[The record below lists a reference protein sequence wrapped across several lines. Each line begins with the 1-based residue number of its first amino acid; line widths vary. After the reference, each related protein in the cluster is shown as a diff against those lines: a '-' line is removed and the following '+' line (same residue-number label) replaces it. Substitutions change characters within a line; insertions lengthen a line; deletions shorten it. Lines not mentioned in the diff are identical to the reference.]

1 MRFDT
6 VIMGGGLAGLLCGLQ
21 LQKHGLRC
29 AIVTRGQSALHF
41 SSGSLDLLSHL
52 PDGQPVTDIH
62 SGLES
67 LRQQAPAHPYSLLEP
82 QRVLDLAC
90 QAQALIAESGAQ
102 LQGSVELAHQRVTPL
117 GTLRATWLSSPEVP
131 VWPLPAKKIC
141 VVGISGLMDFQA
153 HLAAASLREL
163 DLSVETAEIELPELD
178 VLRNNA
184 TEFRAVNIARFL
196 DNEENW
202 PLLLDA
208 LIPVANTCEM
218 ILMPACFGLAD
229 DFGHVSGVGRVEHR
243 LPGLLADGQVVRH
256 LIAGA
261 AAHHLDEFADV
272 PDPDDLRSLH
282 QRGLVK
288 VGVRHHHAVQP
299 AFPGVQHDGQQPVDG
314 QDRAIQIDLA
324 DHHDLVQAVRRDR
337 PGGAQH
343 AGRDRQVM
351 RGTAFGHGGGGE
363 VHGDPR
369 LRPTQAAGMA
379 GRFDAFAGFG
389 QRGVGQADDAEVRQA
404 G

>member
-67 LRQQAPAHPYSLLEP
+67 LRQQAPAHPYTLLGP

-102 LQGSVELAHQRVTPL
+102 LQGSVELAHQRITPL
-117 GTLRATWLSSPEVP
+117 GTLRSTWLSSPEVS

-163 DLSVETAEIELPELD
+163 DLKVETAEIELPELD

-229 DFGHVSGVGRVEHR
+229 DKLWHWLNENY
-243 LPGLLADGQVVRH
+243 
-256 LIAGA
+256 
-261 AAHHLDEFADV
+261 
-272 PDPDDLRSLH
+272 
-282 QRGLVK
+282 LV
-288 VGVRHHHAVQP
+288 H
-299 AFPGVQHDGQQPVDG
+299 
-314 QDRAIQIDLA
+314 
-324 DHHDLVQAVRRDR
+324 
-337 PGGAQH
+337 
-343 AGRDRQVM
+343 
-351 RGTAFGHGGGGE
+351 
-363 VHGDPR
+363 
-369 LRPTQAAGMA
+369 
-379 GRFDAFAGFG
+379 
-389 QRGVGQADDAEVRQA
+389 
-404 G
+404 

>member
-62 SGLES
+62 EWPGIF
-67 LRQQAPAHPYSLLEP
+67 APAGTCPSL
-82 QRVLDLAC
+82 QCSRAHNACSISLAR
-90 QAQALIAESGAQ
+90 AQALIAESGAQ
-102 LQGSVELAHQRVTPL
+102 LQGSVELAHQRITPL
-117 GTLRATWLSSPEVP
+117 GTLRSTWLSSPEVP

-163 DLSVETAEIELPELD
+163 DLAVETAEIELPELD

-229 DFGHVSGVGRVEHR
+229 DRLWRWLNEQLPCSLMLTADTATFRAGHSSAKPAYSVSLCAR
-243 LPGLLADGQVVRH
+243 
-256 LIAGA
+256 
-261 AAHHLDEFADV
+261 
-272 PDPDDLRSLH
+272 
-282 QRGLVK
+282 
-288 VGVRHHHAVQP
+288 AVC
-299 AFPGVQHDGQQPVDG
+299 GC
-314 QDRAIQIDLA
+314 RA
-324 DHHDLVQAVRRDR
+324 
-337 PGGAQH
+337 
-343 AGRDRQVM
+343 M
-351 RGTAFGHGGGGE
+351 K
-363 VHGDPR
+363 
-369 LRPTQAAGMA
+369 
-379 GRFDAFAGFG
+379 
-389 QRGVGQADDAEVRQA
+389 
-404 G
+404 

>member
-67 LRQQAPAHPYSLLEP
+67 LRQQAPAHPYTLLGP

-117 GTLRATWLSSPEVP
+117 GTLRSTWLSAPEVP

-163 DLSVETAEIELPELD
+163 DLAVETAEIELPELD

-229 DFGHVSGVGRVEHR
+229 DKLWRWLNEKLPCSLMLLPTLPPSVLGIR
-243 LPGLLADGQVVRH
+243 LQNQL
-256 LIAGA
+256 
-261 AAHHLDEFADV
+261 
-272 PDPDDLRSLH
+272 
-282 QRGLVK
+282 QR
-288 VGVRHHHAVQP
+288 Q
-299 AFPGVQHDGQQPVDG
+299 F
-314 QDRAIQIDLA
+314 
-324 DHHDLVQAVRRDR
+324 
-337 PGGAQH
+337 
-343 AGRDRQVM
+343 
-351 RGTAFGHGGGGE
+351 
-363 VHGDPR
+363 
-369 LRPTQAAGMA
+369 
-379 GRFDAFAGFG
+379 
-389 QRGVGQADDAEVRQA
+389 VRQ
-404 G
+404 GGVWMPGDEVKK